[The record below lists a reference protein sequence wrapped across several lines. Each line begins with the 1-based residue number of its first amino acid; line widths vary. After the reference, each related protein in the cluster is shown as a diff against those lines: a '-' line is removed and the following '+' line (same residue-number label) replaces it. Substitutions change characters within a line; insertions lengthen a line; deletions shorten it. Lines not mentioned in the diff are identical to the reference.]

1 MYNEPINH
9 GDANMNK
16 EEAKQK
22 LEAAEKDYMNLSAF
36 KGKKRQEVIDEYEFW
51 SNKYAFYCQQ

>member
-1 MYNEPINH
+1 
-9 GDANMNK
+9 MNK
-16 EEAKQK
+16 EEAK
-22 LEAAEKDYMNLSAF
+22 LRLDAAERDYMNLSAL

>member
-1 MYNEPINH
+1 
-9 GDANMNK
+9 MNK
-16 EEAKQK
+16 EEAKLK
-22 LEAAEKDYMNLSAF
+22 LEAAEKAYMNLSAL